1 MSWFFLYKWYFWASP
16 GLGNLTIGFLVK
28 NYIYFDIGIPLKDI
42 MGSIYK
48 ENQKSSQKVLEVR
61 FCKRFLVGFGRFLK
75 VFEGFGRFWEVLEGF
90 GRFGKVW
97 KGFERF
103 WDDFGRFY

>member
-1 MSWFFLYKWYFWASP
+1 MLYFGASP

-48 ENQKSSQKVLEVR
+48 EKGSDR
-61 FCKRFLVGFGRFLK
+61 FGQ
-75 VFEGFGRFWEVLEGF
+75 VLEGL
-90 GRFGKVW
+90 G
-97 KGFERF
+97 
-103 WDDFGRFY
+103 